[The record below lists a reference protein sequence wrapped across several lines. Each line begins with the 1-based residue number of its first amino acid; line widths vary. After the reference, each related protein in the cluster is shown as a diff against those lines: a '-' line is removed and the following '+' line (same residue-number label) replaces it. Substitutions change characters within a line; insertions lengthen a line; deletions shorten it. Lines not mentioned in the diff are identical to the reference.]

1 MGFEDTLAEYGL
13 NTMQASFS
21 VCIIILLT
29 LFFFS
34 SGSSGTDNGIDDEIE
49 LHPEHVKYM
58 KKKEEEHC
66 SSSFGKGL
74 RCIIDYLR
82 EEDDKAVKKIFAE
95 KPKYTEG
102 FERYEISIHPPQF
115 EWLEEK
121 GIKVGSEKGEEY
133 KVIHVFYV
141 LPSVP
146 VPSIFFSFSMCM
158 CNVCWSILSCP
169 RNHQS
174 LMDFH
179 PHHEFCLCVCNLLL
193 IIKILNEIFFI

>member
-29 LFFFS
+29 LFFLS
-34 SGSSGTDNGIDDEIE
+34 SGSSGTDNGIGDEIE

-66 SSSFGKGL
+66 SSNFGKGL

-102 FERYEISIHPPQF
+102 FEKHEISLHPPQF

-121 GIKVGSEKGEEY
+121 GIKVGTEKGEEY
-133 KVIHVFYV
+133 KEISRVARACFDWAMRQEAEGNSQDYTLFEYV
-141 LPSVP
+141 
-146 VPSIFFSFSMCM
+146 
-158 CNVCWSILSCP
+158 
-169 RNHQS
+169 R
-174 LMDFH
+174 
-179 PHHEFCLCVCNLLL
+179 CLNC
-193 IIKILNEIFFI
+193 